1 MSLSNEQRAHDL
13 AIASLPYMK
22 ELVEQEIRSGN
33 ELNFD
38 IYFDIYFEYKKMYD
52 LILDAVNRDFT

>member
-38 IYFDIYFEYKKMYD
+38 IYFEYKKMYD

>member
-1 MSLSNEQRAHDL
+1 MTLSNEQRAHDL

-38 IYFDIYFEYKKMYD
+38 IYFEYKKMYD
-52 LILDAVNRDFT
+52 LILDAVNRDFA